1 VPTIEESVSI
11 NVPPAKVFAFMSNA
25 NNAVV
30 YDSSIT
36 RSQQEG
42 EGELAVGTR
51 WRGASKVLGREFD
64 WVAECTELEQDRR
77 FASTSVEGKLPF
89 AIRTDFVPEGEG
101 TRLTYTL
108 TADSGL
114 GGVFGK
120 LAEPLVVK
128 AQTRTVRANLATI
141 KELLENDAV

>member
-1 VPTIEESVSI
+1 MPTIEETVSI
-11 NVPPAKVFAFMSNA
+11 DVPPAKVFAFMTDA
-25 NNAVV
+25 GNAVV

-36 RSQQEG
+36 RAQQEG

-51 WRGASKVLGREFD
+51 WKGASKVLGREFE

-77 FASTSVEGKLPF
+77 FASKSVEGRLPF
-89 AIRTDFVPEGEG
+89 SISTDYAPEGEG

-108 TADSGL
+108 SADSGL

-128 AQTRTVRANLATI
+128 AQTRTVRANLATV
-141 KELLENDAV
+141 KELLENAV